1 MKQENRLVWV
11 AEDGK
16 MFERANDCRLYEY
29 GLYLEKWKA
38 VPKIRIETGMTE
50 GSMDEFYVVACRNSL
65 DVENANQYLNHISDD
80 KMTFIG
86 NNDIGNRIIVCLWG
100 ERTGCNR
107 IGSVSDEMTRLA
119 KATMIAEP
127 QIGGE

>member
-1 MKQENRLVWV
+1 MKQENRTVWV

-16 MFERANDCRLYEY
+16 MFECANDCRYYEY

-50 GSMDEFYVVACRNSL
+50 GSLDEFYVVAFRNSL
-65 DVENANQYLNHISDD
+65 DVENANQDLNHISDD
-80 KMTFIG
+80 KMTFIE
-86 NNDIGNRIIVCLWG
+86 NNDIGNRIIICLWG

-107 IGSVSDEMTRLA
+107 IGSASDEMIRLA

>member
-1 MKQENRLVWV
+1 MWV

-16 MFERANDCRLYEY
+16 MFERANDCKLYEY
-29 GLYLEKWKA
+29 GLYLEKWKD
-38 VPKIRIETGMTE
+38 VPKIRIETGLTE

-86 NNDIGNRIIVCLWG
+86 NNDIGNRIIICLWG

-107 IGSVSDEMTRLA
+107 IGSVSDEMTRLV

-127 QIGGE
+127 QIGVE